1 MTPWDASNILERL
14 LGLARHVPEKT
25 RNIFLKEIDTLQNE
39 IAALNRRAAEHLHT
53 CRVLE
58 DETILLRSR
67 AAKLAQTRRRLL
79 EHLRRDTASFRK
91 FREATKLS
99 RGMRSLS
106 ELPALLPGLEHTL
119 GIAEIGL
126 ILNSE
131 DFADYLPKDIVSMPG
146 HNLTR
151 QILALL
157 PSPSGRP
164 FLGATRSMPDHS
176 LLLDP
181 SHPEHTRLLGG
192 SCFACG
198 LRDKFQRD
206 RIIGAVAFF
215 DPDPGRYTP
224 DKATDFLEHFCDIL
238 SSDLINVRDHEKLDR
253 ERTIDELTGAP
264 NRAYLTRHAP
274 RMLEFSGRKGFPVC
288 ALFID
293 LDRFK
298 AINDTLGHEAG
309 DRVLAAVATS
319 LKNVMR
325 RYDIFARLGGD
336 EFVAVLPDTD
346 LPEAETLSERI
357 GQTVAALNVAETTGV
372 DTPLT
377 VSASVGIA
385 RLMPGENLDDLIRR
399 ADADMYA
406 EKRGDNPPKSPS

>member
-1 MTPWDASNILERL
+1 MNTRDASNILERL
-14 LGLARHVPEKT
+14 LGLARHVPQKT
-25 RNIFLKEIDTLQNE
+25 RNIFFQEIGVLQNE
-39 IAALNRRAAEHLHT
+39 IAALNRRAAEHLHA

-91 FREATKLS
+91 FREAIKLS

-106 ELPALLPGLEHTL
+106 ELPALLPGLERTL
-119 GIAEIGL
+119 DIAEVGL
-126 ILNSE
+126 ILCSE
-131 DFADYLPKDIVSMPG
+131 EFADYLPKDITVMDG
-146 HNLTR
+146 HNLTQ
-151 QILALL
+151 QIMALL

-164 FLGATRSMPDHS
+164 FLGATRSMPDPS

-181 SHPEHTRLLGG
+181 AHPDHTRLLDG

-206 RIIGAVAFF
+206 RTIGAVAFF

-224 DKATDFLEHFCDIL
+224 DKATDFLEHFCEIM
-238 SSDLINVRDHEKLDR
+238 SSDLINVRDHERLDR

-319 LKNVMR
+319 LRNVMR

-346 LPEAETLSERI
+346 LPEAETLSERVR
-357 GQTVAALNVAETTGV
+357 QTVADLDVARTTGL
-372 DTPLT
+372 DTPLAM
-377 VSASVGIA
+377 SASVGIA

-406 EKRGDNPPKSPS
+406 DKRGDISPKSPA

>member
-1 MTPWDASNILERL
+1 MTHRDASNLLDRL
-14 LGLARHVPEKT
+14 LGLARHVPEKA
-25 RNIFLKEIDTLQNE
+25 RNIFFQEIEALQNE
-39 IAALNRRAAEHLHT
+39 IAALNRRAAENLHA

-79 EHLRRDTASFRK
+79 DHLRRDTASFRK
-91 FREATKLS
+91 FREAIKIS
-99 RGMRSLS
+99 RGMRSLC
-106 ELPALLPGLEHTL
+106 ELPALLPCLERTL
-119 GIAEIGL
+119 DIAEIGL
-126 ILNSE
+126 ILCSE
-131 DFADYLPKDIVSMPG
+131 EFADYLPTGIASLPG
-146 HNLTR
+146 SDLSR
-151 QILALL
+151 QILELL
-157 PSPSGRP
+157 PPPSGRP
-164 FLGATRSMPDHS
+164 FLGAARSMPDPC

-181 SHPEHTRLLGG
+181 THPDHTRLLGG

-224 DKATDFLEHFCDIL
+224 DKATDFLEHFCEIL
-238 SSDLINVRDHEKLDR
+238 SSDLVNVRDHEKLDR
-253 ERTIDELTGAP
+253 ERTIDELTGTP
-264 NRAYLTRHAP
+264 NRAYLIRHAP

-336 EFVAVLPDTD
+336 EFIAVLPDTD
-346 LPEAETLSERI
+346 LPEAEILSERI
-357 GQTVAALNVAETTGV
+357 RLTVAELDVAKTTGL

-385 RLMPGENLDDLIRR
+385 RLTPGENLDDLIRR

-406 EKRGDNPPKSPS
+406 EKRGDNPPKSPA